1 MSNRRRKNT
10 GQRKLA
16 DKKRIRLERGAKKLA
31 AKALRAIEP
40 ARRWF

>member
-1 MSNRRRKNT
+1 VSNRRRKNT

-16 DKKRIRLERGAKKLA
+16 DKKRIRIERGARKLA
-31 AKALRAIEP
+31 AKALRATEP